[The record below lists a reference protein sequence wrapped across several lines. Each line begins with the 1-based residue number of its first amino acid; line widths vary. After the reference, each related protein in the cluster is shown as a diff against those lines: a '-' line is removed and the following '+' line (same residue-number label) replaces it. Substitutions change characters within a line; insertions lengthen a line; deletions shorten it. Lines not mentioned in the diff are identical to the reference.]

1 MRKGVNRL
9 MSQSVHG
16 FPKNL
21 LVRRQA
27 VWEAQQFAQPS
38 PWLATAQ
45 SPTPTAIK
53 QQPST
58 ASSSNQLAAATTSHS
73 QQARAS
79 TAAINR
85 QQAAG
90 SRPQALR
97 PTSSIPLSP
106 TGRIHDYQLPTPGGD
121 FGSSQSYHQ
130 PSSTSTNIE
139 QQPSLPTVAA
149 TTDQQQE
156 PAATANSNFYQAF
169 SSRPLQQSLRPPTS
183 SRFRLQPS
191 ARAGSKQ
198 STATSTSIQ
207 HWQRAGSP
215 TNQPLPATSP
225 SALPPSPLAV
235 AATNNQQQEPVAR
248 LRNLTCSCPG
258 QTISSIWNQ
267 IDPDT

>member
-9 MSQSVHG
+9 MSQGVHG

-21 LVRRQA
+21 LVAGRQYEGPSSLRSPQPGCQRPRRLLPLPSTSTHQPPVRA
-27 VWEAQQFAQPS
+27 ASWQQRLP
-38 PWLATAQ
+38 ATA
-45 SPTPTAIK
+45 SRHEH
-53 QQPST
+53 QQQLST
-58 ASSSNQLAAATTSHS
+58 GS
-73 QQARAS
+73 
-79 TAAINR
+79 R
-85 QQAAG
+85 QQAA
-90 SRPQALR
+90 RPQALR

-121 FGSSQSYHQ
+121 FAGSSQSYHQ

-156 PAATANSNFYQAF
+156 PAATANSDVYPAF
-169 SSRPLQQSLRPPTS
+169 SSRPLQQSLRPPTN

-215 TNQPLPATSP
+215 TNQP
-225 SALPPSPLAV
+225 PPGLQAFFSHPL
-235 AATNNQQQEPVAR
+235 
-248 LRNLTCSCPG
+248 
-258 QTISSIWNQ
+258 
-267 IDPDT
+267 